1 VAREVDNARGPF
13 MVWII
18 GNFLGV
24 AALGALILFAPF
36 LKTIPGLLTSTLII
50 GFPIGLAQWI
60 ALRRVAPISILWVLT
75 ISVGLLLAL
84 LLVRAM
90 PERTW
95 DVVDDES
102 IAALAVSY
110 ATIGLTVG
118 LIQWSLLRRQFS
130 RSLVWLLSSS
140 VGTGLGSALV
150 LASGLINQSGIISVL
165 LAVLIY
171 ASATGLTL
179 EWLNHRRDKS
189 FNRLPIAT

>member
-1 VAREVDNARGPF
+1 